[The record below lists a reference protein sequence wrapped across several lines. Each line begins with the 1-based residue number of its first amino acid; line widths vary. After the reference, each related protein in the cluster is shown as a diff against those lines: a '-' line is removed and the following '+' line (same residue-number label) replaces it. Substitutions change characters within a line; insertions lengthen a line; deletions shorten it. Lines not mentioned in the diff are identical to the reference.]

1 MSYNDTPHDEAESCS
16 KNLLDEL
23 LAAHVLAFYLAETH
37 QFIKTN
43 DTRANESI
51 PQTNTKGRTKAR
63 PEFLQSLTNGQ
74 SCSVGTH
81 VFCPYYPFKSPSSCF
96 GNAINSHETHAFE
109 RERCPF
115 WERYYF
121 PSTIVSMK
129 NKVADWNDELLNS
142 LLFRRSPFSV
152 LPSA

>member
-23 LAAHVLAFYLAETH
+23 LAARVLAFYLAETQ

-81 VFCPYYPFKSPSSCF
+81 LFCPYYPFKSPSGCF
-96 GNAINSHETHAFE
+96 GNAIIF
-109 RERCPF
+109 
-115 WERYYF
+115 
-121 PSTIVSMK
+121 
-129 NKVADWNDELLNS
+129 LLQ
-142 LLFRRSPFSV
+142 LCRRGIKLWTRRIKLRTTRIKSWTE
-152 LPSA
+152 